1 MQSRETIYLA
11 LFNLLLGLV
20 PNPQSSGGIWSQ
32 QATGPLSAAQPI
44 AAMNRRFVPYSRADI
59 QPAICMVEVA
69 EQYVRSGRGA
79 PPIQHL
85 TAHLFLYTRDG
96 ADPNAVSASALN
108 AILDRIDA
116 TIFPVVDEQTLGGLI
131 SWARVTGRQSIYDA
145 QSDLTQA
152 TTVIEIQ
159 MLGTA

>member
-1 MQSRETIYLA
+1 MQSRETIYSA
-11 LFNLLLGLV
+11 LYNLLLGLA
-20 PNPQSSGGIWSQ
+20 PNPQVGTGIWQYAS
-32 QATGPLSAAQPI
+32 APLMAKQPI
-44 AAMNRRFVPYSRADI
+44 AAMSRRFLPFSRADM

-79 PPIQHL
+79 PPIQTL
-85 TAHLFLYTRDG
+85 TAHLFMYTRDG
-96 ADPNAVSASALN
+96 ADPNAVSATGLN

-116 TIFPVVDEQTLGGLI
+116 IIEPVVDEQTLGGLI

-145 QSDLTQA
+145 QNDLTQA

-159 MLGTA
+159 MLATV